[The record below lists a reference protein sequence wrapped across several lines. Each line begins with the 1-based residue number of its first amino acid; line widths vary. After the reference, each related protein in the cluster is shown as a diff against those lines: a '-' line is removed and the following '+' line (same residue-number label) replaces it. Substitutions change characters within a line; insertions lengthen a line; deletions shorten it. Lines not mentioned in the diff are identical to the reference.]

1 MLVITI
7 AIVLSIGMVMMIAT
21 DQLGSGFK
29 TSLIPFENHKIINAN
44 NRFSLDM
51 YFEMIKENNDNV
63 FFSPVSMSSTFAM
76 LYEGS
81 NGNTA
86 SEIEQ
91 VFGFEPDDSKRR
103 DGFAALQQSL
113 NPKDKQYDLEFANA
127 LWVADNFELFTEYL
141 DVAIAYYDSKVE
153 SLDFS
158 SKNAVDIINTWT
170 NEKTGGKIE
179 KIFDNLSSGMKLV
192 ITNAIYFKGTWV
204 NQFEPEKTKDQKFW
218 ITEDKFVYATTMNLS
233 RTDLKYTRD
242 ENLQVLE
249 LPYDGTGVSMLV
261 LLPERL
267 DGLKLLEESLTV
279 EKVSEWRDQLESV
292 KIAVSLPKFTMET
305 SYDLKRPL
313 INLGVVDVFDGKAS
327 DFSGMSDSKGLF
339 VAKAIHKAFVDVNE
353 EGTEA
358 AASTGVAMLQSGL
371 SFRAD
376 HPFMFMIQDNITGQ
390 ILFIGRVMDPTA

>member
-1 MLVITI
+1 M
-7 AIVLSIGMVMMIAT
+7 
-21 DQLGSGFK
+21 
-29 TSLIPFENHKIINAN
+29 
-44 NRFSLDM
+44 
-51 YFEMIKENNDNV
+51 
-63 FFSPVSMSSTFAM
+63 
-76 LYEGS
+76 
-81 NGNTA
+81 
-86 SEIEQ
+86 
-91 VFGFEPDDSKRR
+91 
-103 DGFAALQQSL
+103 
-113 NPKDKQYDLEFANA
+113 
-127 LWVADNFELFTEYL
+127 ADNFELFPEYL
-141 DVAIAYYDSKVE
+141 DVAIAYYDGKVE

-170 NEKTGGKIE
+170 NEKTDGKIE
-179 KIFDNLSSGMKLV
+179 KIFDNLSSGTRLV

-218 ITEDKFVYATTMNLS
+218 ITEDKFVYATTMNMP

-249 LPYDGTGVSMLV
+249 LPYGGDGVSMLV
-261 LLPERL
+261 LLPERP

-305 SYDLKRPL
+305 SYDLKGPL
-313 INLGVVDVFDGKAS
+313 INLGMVDVFDGKTS
-327 DFSGMSDSKGLF
+327 DFSEMSDSKGLF
-339 VAKAIHKAFVDVNE
+339 VAKAVHKAFVDINE

-358 AASTGVAMLQSGL
+358 AAATGMAMLQSGL